1 MAENTRASRL
11 AIRKETTEN
20 TLIALSAGTQF
31 IPLQPD
37 FEFIPNVETI
47 ENEEIRSSIGRAAP
61 IQGIEQP
68 SASFSEY
75 LKGSG
80 TQGTAPNWGDLLE
93 ACFGSVAS
101 NGTERTLDAGSTAS
115 SVVLTGGGS
124 DFSRGSAFLLKDGTN
139 GYQIRAVDAV
149 STNTLTPAFN
159 LTASPAAGVT
169 TGKNVKYTPADSG
182 HPTLSLWMFRGNG
195 GALEA
200 ISGARVTELTMEM
213 EVGQLINISFGLEG
227 AGYYYN
233 PLTVDSSNNKLN
245 FTDDDGTFT
254 ATIPSKTYKNPHDLA
269 DAIKAAM
276 DTANSGQVHTVV
288 YSNSTGKFTIS
299 CDGTVLSLLWKTGTN
314 GSDNT
319 DTHIGTLIGFSDAAD
334 DSGTAAATGYTS
346 DNAITL
352 TSALTPTYDSTDPL
366 VAKNMEMMVG
376 GSASSYQSI
385 CAQSFQLRLA
395 NEKQNIRC
403 INAES
408 GVSGSILRER
418 QVEIQVVAVMSR
430 YDADLFDKFINNED
444 VKMQFSFGVKS
455 GGNWVAGKCGCVYV
469 PTAKIAAFQL
479 GDDNGIVTMQYTIR
493 PYVNSSGQPE
503 IYLNFL

>member
-31 IPLQPD
+31 IPLQPG
-37 FEFIPNVETI
+37 FEFSPNVETI

-68 SASFSEY
+68 TGSFSEY

-101 NGTERTLDAGSTAS
+101 NGTERTTTVGSSISAI
-115 SVVLTGGGS
+115 VLGAGGS
-124 DFSRGSAFLLKDGTN
+124 DFSRGSAILIKDGTN
-139 GYQIRAVDAV
+139 GYSIRAIDSV
-149 STNTLTPAFN
+149 STNTLTPAFD
-159 LTASPAAGVT
+159 LSVSAPATGISV
-169 TGKNVKYTPADSG
+169 GKNVKYTPADSG
-182 HPTLSLWMFRGNG
+182 HPTLSAWLFRGNG

-200 ISGARVTELTMEM
+200 ISGCRVTELSMEM
-213 EVGQLINISFGLEG
+213 EVGQLINISFNIEG
-227 AGYYYN
+227 GGYYFN
-233 PLTVDSSNNKLN
+233 PLMVTSSNNKIALT
-245 FTDDDGTFT
+245 TDNVTDSEV
-254 ATIPSKTYKNPHDLA
+254 TIPARTYKNPHDLA
-269 DAIKAAM
+269 DAIAAALNAA
-276 DTANSGQVHTVV
+276 DPLETFTCV
-288 YSNSTGKFTIS
+288 YSNSTGKFTIATS
-299 CDGTVLSLLWKTGTN
+299 TSSVLSLLWKTGLS
-314 GSDNT
+314 GSDN
-319 DTHIGTLIGFSDAAD
+319 DDDHIGTLLGFSDAAD
-334 DSGTAAATGYTS
+334 DTGATTYTS

-352 TSALTPTYDSTDPL
+352 TSALTPSYDSADPM
-366 VAKNMEMMVG
+366 VAKNMEMLVG
-376 GSASSYQSI
+376 GSASSFQAI
-385 CAQSFQLRLA
+385 CAQSFQLRIS
-395 NEKQNIRC
+395 NEKQLVRC

-418 QVEIQVVAVMSR
+418 QVEIQVVAVLSR
-430 YDADLFDKFINNED
+430 YDADVFDKFINNED
-444 VKMQFSFGVKS
+444 VKMQFSFGTKS

-469 PTAKIAAFQL
+469 PTAKISAFQL

-503 IYLNFL
+503 VYLNFL